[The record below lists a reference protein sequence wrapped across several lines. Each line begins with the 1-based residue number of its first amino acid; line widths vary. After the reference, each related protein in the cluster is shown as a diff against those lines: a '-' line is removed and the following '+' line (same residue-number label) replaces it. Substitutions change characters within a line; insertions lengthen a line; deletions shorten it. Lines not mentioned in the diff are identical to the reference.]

1 MKTKKVIIL
10 VGLLLSSQLTL
21 IACQSRGNGTYPIKT
36 KQSRKGMTSNKIK
49 PIKKSKKT
57 NKTHKGVAGVDF
69 PTDDGFILTKDSKI
83 LSKTDQGIVVDHDGH
98 SHFIFYADLKGS
110 PFEYLIPKGASLAKP
125 AVAQQAASQGTSKV
139 ADPHHHYEFNPA
151 DIVAEDALGYT
162 VRHDDHFHYILK
174 SSLSGQTQAQA
185 KQVATRL
192 PQTSSLVSTAT
203 ANGIPGLHFP
213 TSDGFQFN
221 GQGIV
226 GVTKDSILV
235 DHDGHLHPI
244 SFADLR
250 QGGWAHVADQ
260 YDPAKKAE
268 KPAETHHTPELS
280 EREKEYQEKL
290 AYLAEKLGIDP
301 STIKRVETQDGKLGL
316 EYPHHDHAHVLMLS
330 DIEIGKDIP
339 DPHAIEHARE
349 LEKHKVGMDTL
360 RALGFDEE
368 VILDIVRTHDAPTPF
383 PSNEK
388 DPNKMKEWLATV
400 IKLDLGSR
408 KDPLQRK
415 GLSLLPNLETL
426 GIGFTPIKDI
436 SPVLQFKKLKQ
447 LLMTKTGVTD
457 YRFLDNMPQLEG
469 IDISQNNLKDISFLS
484 KYKNLT
490 LVAAADNGIED
501 IRPLGQ
507 LPNLKFLVLSNNK
520 ISDLSPLA
528 SLHQLQELH
537 IDNNQITDLSPVSH
551 KESLTVVDLSRN
563 ADVDLAT
570 LQAPNLE
577 TLMVNDTKVSHL
589 DFLKNNPNLSSLSI
603 NRAQLQSLEGI
614 EASSVIVRVEAEG
627 NQIKSLVL
635 KDKQGSLTFL
645 DVTGNQLTSLEGVNN
660 FTALDILSVSK
671 NQLTNVNLSKPNKT
685 VTNIDISH
693 NNIPLADL
701 KLNEQHIPEAIAKNF
716 PAVYEGSMVGN
727 GTAEEKAAMATKA
740 KESAQEASESHDYN
754 HNHTY
759 EDEEGH
765 AHEHR
770 DKDDHDHEHEDENE
784 AKDEQNHAD

>member
-21 IACQSRGNGTYPIKT
+21 ISCQSRGNGTYPIKT

-110 PFEYLIPKGASLAKP
+110 LFEYLIPKGASLAKP

-162 VRHDDHFHYILK
+162 IRHDDHFHYILK

-192 PQTSSLVSTAT
+192 PQTSSPVSTAT

-301 STIKRVETQDGKLGL
+301 STIKRVETQDG
-316 EYPHHDHAHVLMLS
+316 
-330 DIEIGKDIP
+330 
-339 DPHAIEHARE
+339 
-349 LEKHKVGMDTL
+349 
-360 RALGFDEE
+360 
-368 VILDIVRTHDAPTPF
+368 
-383 PSNEK
+383 
-388 DPNKMKEWLATV
+388 
-400 IKLDLGSR
+400 
-408 KDPLQRK
+408 
-415 GLSLLPNLETL
+415 
-426 GIGFTPIKDI
+426 
-436 SPVLQFKKLKQ
+436 
-447 LLMTKTGVTD
+447 
-457 YRFLDNMPQLEG
+457 
-469 IDISQNNLKDISFLS
+469 
-484 KYKNLT
+484 
-490 LVAAADNGIED
+490 
-501 IRPLGQ
+501 
-507 LPNLKFLVLSNNK
+507 
-520 ISDLSPLA
+520 
-528 SLHQLQELH
+528 
-537 IDNNQITDLSPVSH
+537 
-551 KESLTVVDLSRN
+551 
-563 ADVDLAT
+563 
-570 LQAPNLE
+570 
-577 TLMVNDTKVSHL
+577 
-589 DFLKNNPNLSSLSI
+589 
-603 NRAQLQSLEGI
+603 
-614 EASSVIVRVEAEG
+614 
-627 NQIKSLVL
+627 
-635 KDKQGSLTFL
+635 
-645 DVTGNQLTSLEGVNN
+645 
-660 FTALDILSVSK
+660 
-671 NQLTNVNLSKPNKT
+671 
-685 VTNIDISH
+685 
-693 NNIPLADL
+693 
-701 KLNEQHIPEAIAKNF
+701 
-716 PAVYEGSMVGN
+716 
-727 GTAEEKAAMATKA
+727 
-740 KESAQEASESHDYN
+740 
-754 HNHTY
+754 
-759 EDEEGH
+759 
-765 AHEHR
+765 
-770 DKDDHDHEHEDENE
+770 
-784 AKDEQNHAD
+784 

>member
-21 IACQSRGNGTYPIKT
+21 IACQSRGNGTYPIKM

-162 VRHDDHFHYILK
+162 VRHD
-174 SSLSGQTQAQA
+174 
-185 KQVATRL
+185 
-192 PQTSSLVSTAT
+192 
-203 ANGIPGLHFP
+203 
-213 TSDGFQFN
+213 
-221 GQGIV
+221 
-226 GVTKDSILV
+226 
-235 DHDGHLHPI
+235 GHLHPI

-260 YDPAKKAE
+260 YDPAKK
-268 KPAETHHTPELS
+268 AETHHTPELS

-388 DPNKMKEWLATV
+388 DPNMMKEWLATV

-551 KESLTVVDLSRN
+551 KESLTIVDLSRN

-570 LQAPNLE
+570 LQAPKLE

-754 HNHTY
+754 HNHIY

>member
-1 MKTKKVIIL
+1 MKSKKIMAIA
-10 VGLLLSSQLTL
+10 GLFLTCQLCL
-21 IACQSRGNGTYPIKT
+21 AACQSQSSHQSDQPKT
-36 KQSRKGMTSNKIK
+36 KQT
-49 PIKKSKKT
+49 SKKVMS
-57 NKTHKGVAGVDF
+57 KKAKSVKKAREGKKERKGVAGVDF
-69 PTDDGFILTKDSKI
+69 PTDDGFLLTKDSKI
-83 LSKTDQGIVVDHDGH
+83 LSKTDQGIIVDHDGH
-98 SHFIFYADLKGS
+98 SHFVFYADLKGS
-110 PFEYLIPKGASLAKP
+110 PFEYLIPKGANVTKP
-125 AVAQQAASQGTSKV
+125 AGAQQSHAQVNGKASG
-139 ADPHHHYEFNPA
+139 AHHHYEFNPA

-162 VRHDDHFHYILK
+162 VRHGDHFHYILK
-174 SSLSGQTQAQA
+174 SSLPGHVQTQA
-185 KQVATRL
+185 KEVANRL
-192 PQTSSLVSTAT
+192 PQTTGPVSTTT
-203 ANGIPGLHFP
+203 AKGISGLHFP
-213 TSDGFQFN
+213 TSDGFKFN

-260 YDPAKKAE
+260 YDPAKKADKLTE
-268 KPAETHHTPELS
+268 PNQTQEQAN
-280 EREKEYQEKL
+280 REKEYQEKL

-436 SPVLQFKKLKQ
+436 SPVLQFKKLKR

-570 LQAPNLE
+570 LQAPKLE

-671 NQLTNVNLSKPNKT
+671 NQLTNVNLSEPNKT
-685 VTNIDISH
+685 ITNIDISH
-693 NNIPLADL
+693 NQIPLSDL

-716 PAVYEGSMVGN
+716 PAVQEGSMVGN
-727 GTAEEKAAMATKA
+727 GTADEKAAMPAPA
-740 KESAQEASESHDYN
+740 EESAQDSHD
-754 HNHTY
+754 HHHGHDHD
-759 EDEEGH
+759 EDHANEHEDHHDQEH
-765 AHEHR
+765 AHEGEE
-770 DKDDHDHEHEDENE
+770 KTEE
-784 AKDEQNHAD
+784 AHHHAH

>member
-1 MKTKKVIIL
+1 MKSKKIMAIA
-10 VGLLLSSQLTL
+10 GLFLTCQLCL
-21 IACQSRGNGTYPIKT
+21 AACQSQSNHQSDQPKT
-36 KQSRKGMTSNKIK
+36 KQT
-49 PIKKSKKT
+49 SKKVMS
-57 NKTHKGVAGVDF
+57 KKAKSVKKAREGKKERKGVAGVDF
-69 PTDDGFILTKDSKI
+69 PTDDGFLLTKDSKI
-83 LSKTDQGIVVDHDGH
+83 LSKTDQGIIVDHDGH
-98 SHFIFYADLKGS
+98 SHFVFYADLKGS
-110 PFEYLIPKGASLAKP
+110 PFEYLIPKGANVTKP
-125 AVAQQAASQGTSKV
+125 AGAQQSYTQVSGKTSG
-139 ADPHHHYEFNPA
+139 AHHHYEFNPA

-162 VRHDDHFHYILK
+162 VRHGDHFHYILK
-174 SSLSGQTQAQA
+174 SSLPGHVQTQA
-185 KQVATRL
+185 KEVANRL
-192 PQTSSLVSTAT
+192 PQTTGPVSTAT
-203 ANGIPGLHFP
+203 AKGIPGLHFP
-213 TSDGFQFN
+213 TSDGFKFN

-260 YDPAKKAE
+260 YDPAKKADKLTE
-268 KPAETHHTPELS
+268 PNQAQEQAN
-280 EREKEYQEKL
+280 REKEYQEKL

-400 IKLDLGSR
+400 VKLDLGSR
-408 KDPLQRK
+408 ENPLQRQ
-415 GLSLLPNLETL
+415 GLSLLPNLEIL
-426 GIGFTPIKDI
+426 GIGFTPISDM

-457 YRFLDNMPQLEG
+457 YSFMDQMPHLES

-501 IRPLGQ
+501 ITVLGQ
-507 LPNLKFLVLSNNK
+507 LPNLKFLVLSNNA
-520 ISDLSPLA
+520 ISDLSPLS
-528 SLHQLQELH
+528 SLNQLQELH

-551 KESLTVVDLSRN
+551 KESLTVMDLSRN
-563 ADVDLAT
+563 AAIDLTT
-570 LQAPNLE
+570 LEAPKLE
-577 TLMVNDTKVSHL
+577 TLMVNETKVARL
-589 DFLKNNPNLSSLSI
+589 DFLKNNPSLASLSI
-603 NRAQLQSLEGI
+603 NRAQLESLDGI

-645 DVTGNQLTSLEGVNN
+645 DVTGNQLTSLEGVND

-671 NQLTNVNLSKPNKT
+671 NQLTNVNLSEPNKT
-685 VTNIDISH
+685 ITNIDISH
-693 NNIPLADL
+693 NQIPLSDL
-701 KLNEQHIPEAIAKNF
+701 KLNEQNIPEAIAKNF
-716 PAVYEGSMVGN
+716 PAVQEGSMVGN
-727 GTAEEKAAMATKA
+727 GTADEKAAMPAPA
-740 KESAQEASESHDYN
+740 EESAQDSHDHY
-754 HNHTY
+754 HGHDHD
-759 EDEEGH
+759 EDH
-765 AHEHR
+765 AHEHE
-770 DKDDHDHEHEDENE
+770 DHHDQEHEHEGEEKTDE
-784 AKDEQNHAD
+784 AHHHAH

>member
-21 IACQSRGNGTYPIKT
+21 IACQSRGNGTYPIKM

-162 VRHDDHFHYILK
+162 VRHD
-174 SSLSGQTQAQA
+174 
-185 KQVATRL
+185 
-192 PQTSSLVSTAT
+192 
-203 ANGIPGLHFP
+203 
-213 TSDGFQFN
+213 
-221 GQGIV
+221 
-226 GVTKDSILV
+226 
-235 DHDGHLHPI
+235 GHLHPI

-260 YDPAKKAE
+260 YDPAKK
-268 KPAETHHTPELS
+268 AETHHTPELS

-349 LEKHKVGMDTL
+349 LEKHKFGMDTL

-388 DPNKMKEWLATV
+388 DPNMMKEWLATV

-570 LQAPNLE
+570 LQAPKLE

>member
-1 MKTKKVIIL
+1 MKSKKIMAI
-10 VGLLLSSQLTL
+10 VGLFLTCQLCL
-21 IACQSRGNGTYPIKT
+21 AACQSQSSHQSDQPKT
-36 KQSRKGMTSNKIK
+36 KQT
-49 PIKKSKKT
+49 SKKVMS
-57 NKTHKGVAGVDF
+57 KKAKSVKKAREGKKERKGVAGVDF
-69 PTDDGFILTKDSKI
+69 PTDDGFLLTKDSKI
-83 LSKTDQGIVVDHDGH
+83 LSKTDQGIIVDHDGH
-98 SHFIFYADLKGS
+98 SHFVFYADLKGS
-110 PFEYLIPKGASLAKP
+110 PFEYLIPKGANVTKP
-125 AVAQQAASQGTSKV
+125 AGAQQSHAQVNGKASG
-139 ADPHHHYEFNPA
+139 AHHHYEFNPA

-162 VRHDDHFHYILK
+162 VRHGDHFHYILK
-174 SSLSGQTQAQA
+174 SSLPGHVQTQA
-185 KQVATRL
+185 KEVANRL
-192 PQTSSLVSTAT
+192 PQTTGPVSTTT
-203 ANGIPGLHFP
+203 AKGIPGLHFP
-213 TSDGFQFN
+213 TSDGFKFN

-260 YDPAKKAE
+260 YDPAKKADKLTE
-268 KPAETHHTPELS
+268 PNQTQEQAN
-280 EREKEYQEKL
+280 REKEYQEKL

-349 LEKHKVGMDTL
+349 LEKHKVGMNTL

-436 SPVLQFKKLKQ
+436 SPVLQFKKLKR

-570 LQAPNLE
+570 LQAPKLE

-671 NQLTNVNLSKPNKT
+671 NQLTNVNLSEPNKT
-685 VTNIDISH
+685 ITNIDISH
-693 NNIPLADL
+693 NQIPLSDL

-716 PAVYEGSMVGN
+716 PAVQEGAMVGN
-727 GTAEEKAAMATKA
+727 GTADEKAAMPAPA
-740 KESAQEASESHDYN
+740 EESAQDSHD
-754 HNHTY
+754 HHHGHDHD
-759 EDEEGH
+759 EDYVNEHEDHHDQEH
-765 AHEHR
+765 AHEGEE
-770 DKDDHDHEHEDENE
+770 KTEE
-784 AKDEQNHAD
+784 AHHHAH

>member
-1 MKTKKVIIL
+1 MKTKKMMAL
-10 VGLLLSSQLTL
+10 AGLLVASHLCLA
-21 IACQSRGNGTYPIKT
+21 ACQSQTNHQPNHPKT
-36 KQSRKGMTSNKIK
+36 KQS
-49 PIKKSKKT
+49 SKKT
-57 NKTHKGVAGVDF
+57 ATKKTKMAKKARAPKKAHKGVAGVDF

-110 PFEYLIPKGASLAKP
+110 QFEYLIPKGASLAKP
-125 AVAQQAASQGTSKV
+125 AVAQQAASQGISKA

-162 VRHDDHFHYILK
+162 VRHGDHFHYILK
-174 SSLSGQTQAQA
+174 SSLSGQAQVQA
-185 KQVATRL
+185 KQVANRL
-192 PQTSSLVSTAT
+192 PQTSGLVSTAT

-213 TSDGFQFN
+213 TSDGFKFN

-235 DHDGHLHPI
+235 DHGGHLHPI

-268 KPAETHHTPELS
+268 KPAEAHHTPEQS
-280 EREKEYQEKL
+280 EREKDYQEKL

-349 LEKHKVGMDTL
+349 LEKHKIGMDTL

-388 DPNKMKEWLATV
+388 DSNKMKEWLATV

-408 KDPLQRK
+408 ENPLQRK
-415 GLSLLPNLETL
+415 GLSLLPNLEIL
-426 GIGFTPIKDI
+426 GIGFTPIQDI

-457 YRFLDNMPQLEG
+457 YTFMDQMPHLES

-490 LVAAADNGIED
+490 LVAAADND
-501 IRPLGQ
+501 IKDIKPLGQ
-507 LPNLKFLVLSNNK
+507 LPNLKFLVLSNNM
-520 ISDLSPLA
+520 ISDLSPLS
-528 SLHQLQELH
+528 SLNQLQELH

-551 KESLTVVDLSRN
+551 KESLMVVDLSRN
-563 ADVDLAT
+563 ANVDLAT
-570 LQAPNLE
+570 LKAPKLE
-577 TLMVNDTKVSHL
+577 TLMVNDTKVTHL
-589 DFLKNNPNLSSLSI
+589 DFLKNNPSLSSLSI

-671 NQLTNVNLSKPNKT
+671 NQLTNVNLSEPNKT

-693 NNIPLADL
+693 NNIPLSNL
-701 KLNEQHIPEAIAKNF
+701 KLNEQYIPEAIAKNF
-716 PAVYEGSMVGN
+716 PAVQEGSMVGN
-727 GTAEEKAAMATKA
+727 GTAEEKAAMAAKA
-740 KESAQEASESHDYN
+740 KESAQEASESHD
-754 HNHTY
+754 HS
-759 EDEEGH
+759 
-765 AHEHR
+765 
-770 DKDDHDHEHEDENE
+770 HEHEDEEDHNHEHGDNHNHDHEAEDDANE
-784 AKDEQNHAD
+784 EHNHTH

>member
-21 IACQSRGNGTYPIKT
+21 IACQSRGNGTYPIKM

-192 PQTSSLVSTAT
+192 PQTSSPVSTAT

-268 KPAETHHTPELS
+268 THHTPELS

-301 STIKRVETQDGKLGL
+301 STIKRVETQDGKFGL

-388 DPNKMKEWLATV
+388 DPNMMKEWLATV

-484 KYKNLT
+484 KYKNLS

-570 LQAPNLE
+570 LQAPKLE

-754 HNHTY
+754 HNHAY

>member
-21 IACQSRGNGTYPIKT
+21 IACQSRGSGTYPIKM

-162 VRHDDHFHYILK
+162 VRHD
-174 SSLSGQTQAQA
+174 
-185 KQVATRL
+185 
-192 PQTSSLVSTAT
+192 
-203 ANGIPGLHFP
+203 
-213 TSDGFQFN
+213 
-221 GQGIV
+221 
-226 GVTKDSILV
+226 
-235 DHDGHLHPI
+235 GHLHPI

-260 YDPAKKAE
+260 YDPAKK
-268 KPAETHHTPELS
+268 AETHHTPELS

-436 SPVLQFKKLKQ
+436 SPVLQFKKLKR

-484 KYKNLT
+484 KYKNLS

-537 IDNNQITDLSPVSH
+537 IDNNQIIDLSPVSH

-570 LQAPNLE
+570 LQAPKLE

-754 HNHTY
+754 HNHAY

>member
-192 PQTSSLVSTAT
+192 PQTSSPVSTAT

-226 GVTKDSILV
+226 GVTKDNILV

-349 LEKHKVGMDTL
+349 LEKHKFGMDTL

-388 DPNKMKEWLATV
+388 DPNMMKEWLATV
-400 IKLDLGSR
+400 IKLD
-408 KDPLQRK
+408 
-415 GLSLLPNLETL
+415 
-426 GIGFTPIKDI
+426 
-436 SPVLQFKKLKQ
+436 
-447 LLMTKTGVTD
+447 
-457 YRFLDNMPQLEG
+457 
-469 IDISQNNLKDISFLS
+469 
-484 KYKNLT
+484 
-490 LVAAADNGIED
+490 
-501 IRPLGQ
+501 
-507 LPNLKFLVLSNNK
+507 
-520 ISDLSPLA
+520 
-528 SLHQLQELH
+528 
-537 IDNNQITDLSPVSH
+537 
-551 KESLTVVDLSRN
+551 
-563 ADVDLAT
+563 
-570 LQAPNLE
+570 
-577 TLMVNDTKVSHL
+577 
-589 DFLKNNPNLSSLSI
+589 
-603 NRAQLQSLEGI
+603 
-614 EASSVIVRVEAEG
+614 
-627 NQIKSLVL
+627 
-635 KDKQGSLTFL
+635 
-645 DVTGNQLTSLEGVNN
+645 
-660 FTALDILSVSK
+660 
-671 NQLTNVNLSKPNKT
+671 
-685 VTNIDISH
+685 
-693 NNIPLADL
+693 
-701 KLNEQHIPEAIAKNF
+701 
-716 PAVYEGSMVGN
+716 
-727 GTAEEKAAMATKA
+727 
-740 KESAQEASESHDYN
+740 
-754 HNHTY
+754 
-759 EDEEGH
+759 
-765 AHEHR
+765 
-770 DKDDHDHEHEDENE
+770 
-784 AKDEQNHAD
+784 

>member
-21 IACQSRGNGTYPIKT
+21 IACQSRGNGTYPIKM

-162 VRHDDHFHYILK
+162 VRHD
-174 SSLSGQTQAQA
+174 
-185 KQVATRL
+185 
-192 PQTSSLVSTAT
+192 
-203 ANGIPGLHFP
+203 
-213 TSDGFQFN
+213 
-221 GQGIV
+221 
-226 GVTKDSILV
+226 
-235 DHDGHLHPI
+235 GHLHPI

-260 YDPAKKAE
+260 YDPAKK
-268 KPAETHHTPELS
+268 AETHHTPELS

-349 LEKHKVGMDTL
+349 LEKHKFGMDTL

-388 DPNKMKEWLATV
+388 DPNMMKEWLATV

-415 GLSLLPNLETL
+415 GLSLSPNLETL

-570 LQAPNLE
+570 LQAPKLE

>member
-1 MKTKKVIIL
+1 MKSKKIMAIA
-10 VGLLLSSQLTL
+10 GLFLTCQLCL
-21 IACQSRGNGTYPIKT
+21 AACQSQSSHQSDQPKT
-36 KQSRKGMTSNKIK
+36 KQT
-49 PIKKSKKT
+49 SKKVMS
-57 NKTHKGVAGVDF
+57 KKAKSVKKAREGKKERKGVAGVDF
-69 PTDDGFILTKDSKI
+69 PTDDGFLLTKDSKI
-83 LSKTDQGIVVDHDGH
+83 LSKTDRGIIVDHDGH
-98 SHFIFYADLKGS
+98 SHFVFYADLKGS
-110 PFEYLIPKGASLAKP
+110 PFEYLIPKGANVTKP
-125 AVAQQAASQGTSKV
+125 AGAQQSHAQVNGKASG
-139 ADPHHHYEFNPA
+139 AHHHYEFNPA

-162 VRHDDHFHYILK
+162 VRHGDHFHYILK
-174 SSLSGQTQAQA
+174 SSLPGHVQTQA
-185 KQVATRL
+185 KEVANRL
-192 PQTSSLVSTAT
+192 PQTTGPVSTTT
-203 ANGIPGLHFP
+203 AKGIPGLHFP
-213 TSDGFQFN
+213 TSDGFKFN

-260 YDPAKKAE
+260 YDPAKKADKLTE
-268 KPAETHHTPELS
+268 PNQTQEQAN
-280 EREKEYQEKL
+280 REKEYQEKL

-360 RALGFDEE
+360 RVLGFDEE

-436 SPVLQFKKLKQ
+436 SPVLQFKKLKR

-490 LVAAADNGIED
+490 LVAAADNGI
-501 IRPLGQ
+501 
-507 LPNLKFLVLSNNK
+507 
-520 ISDLSPLA
+520 
-528 SLHQLQELH
+528 
-537 IDNNQITDLSPVSH
+537 
-551 KESLTVVDLSRN
+551 
-563 ADVDLAT
+563 
-570 LQAPNLE
+570 
-577 TLMVNDTKVSHL
+577 
-589 DFLKNNPNLSSLSI
+589 
-603 NRAQLQSLEGI
+603 
-614 EASSVIVRVEAEG
+614 
-627 NQIKSLVL
+627 
-635 KDKQGSLTFL
+635 
-645 DVTGNQLTSLEGVNN
+645 
-660 FTALDILSVSK
+660 
-671 NQLTNVNLSKPNKT
+671 
-685 VTNIDISH
+685 
-693 NNIPLADL
+693 
-701 KLNEQHIPEAIAKNF
+701 
-716 PAVYEGSMVGN
+716 
-727 GTAEEKAAMATKA
+727 
-740 KESAQEASESHDYN
+740 
-754 HNHTY
+754 
-759 EDEEGH
+759 
-765 AHEHR
+765 
-770 DKDDHDHEHEDENE
+770 
-784 AKDEQNHAD
+784 

>member
-1 MKTKKVIIL
+1 MKSKKIMAIA
-10 VGLLLSSQLTL
+10 GLFLTCQLCL
-21 IACQSRGNGTYPIKT
+21 AACQSQSSHQSDQPKT
-36 KQSRKGMTSNKIK
+36 KQT
-49 PIKKSKKT
+49 SKKVMS
-57 NKTHKGVAGVDF
+57 KKAKSVKKAREGKKERKGVAGVDF
-69 PTDDGFILTKDSKI
+69 PTDDGFLLTKDSKI
-83 LSKTDQGIVVDHDGH
+83 LSKTDQGIIVDHDGH
-98 SHFIFYADLKGS
+98 SHFVFYADLKGS
-110 PFEYLIPKGASLAKP
+110 PFEYLIPKGANVTKP
-125 AVAQQAASQGTSKV
+125 AGAQQSHAQVNGKASG
-139 ADPHHHYEFNPA
+139 AHHHYEFNPA

-162 VRHDDHFHYILK
+162 VRHGDHFHYILK
-174 SSLSGQTQAQA
+174 SSLPGHVQTQA
-185 KQVATRL
+185 KEVANRL
-192 PQTSSLVSTAT
+192 PQTTGPVSTT
-203 ANGIPGLHFP
+203 TTKGIPGLHFP
-213 TSDGFQFN
+213 TSDGFKFN

-226 GVTKDSILV
+226 GVTKDNILV

-260 YDPAKKAE
+260 YDPAKKADKLTE
-268 KPAETHHTPELS
+268 PNQTQEQANH
-280 EREKEYQEKL
+280 EKEYQEKL

-360 RALGFDEE
+360 RVLGFDEE

-436 SPVLQFKKLKQ
+436 SPVLQFKKLKR

-570 LQAPNLE
+570 LQAPKLE

-671 NQLTNVNLSKPNKT
+671 NQLTNVNLSEPNKT
-685 VTNIDISH
+685 ITNIDISH
-693 NNIPLADL
+693 NQIPLSDL

-716 PAVYEGSMVGN
+716 PAVQEGSMVGN
-727 GTAEEKAAMATKA
+727 GTADEKAAMPAPA
-740 KESAQEASESHDYN
+740 EESAQDSHD
-754 HNHTY
+754 HHHGHDHD
-759 EDEEGH
+759 EDHANEHEDHHDQEH
-765 AHEHR
+765 AHEGEE
-770 DKDDHDHEHEDENE
+770 KTEE
-784 AKDEQNHAD
+784 AHHHAH

>member
-125 AVAQQAASQGTSKV
+125 AVAQQSASQGTSKV

-268 KPAETHHTPELS
+268 KAAETHHTPELS

-301 STIKRVETQDGKLGL
+301 STIKRVETQDSKLGL

-349 LEKHKVGMDTL
+349 LEKHKFGMDTL

-408 KDPLQRK
+408 RDPLQRK

-490 LVAAADNGIED
+490 LVSAADNGIED

-570 LQAPNLE
+570 LQAPKLE

-759 EDEEGH
+759 VDYQ
-765 AHEHR
+765 
-770 DKDDHDHEHEDENE
+770 ENLKNNLE
-784 AKDEQNHAD
+784 VFLK

>member
-21 IACQSRGNGTYPIKT
+21 IACQSRGSGTYPIKM

-162 VRHDDHFHYILK
+162 VRHD
-174 SSLSGQTQAQA
+174 
-185 KQVATRL
+185 
-192 PQTSSLVSTAT
+192 
-203 ANGIPGLHFP
+203 
-213 TSDGFQFN
+213 
-221 GQGIV
+221 
-226 GVTKDSILV
+226 
-235 DHDGHLHPI
+235 GHLHPI

-260 YDPAKKAE
+260 YDPAKK
-268 KPAETHHTPELS
+268 AETHHTPELS

-436 SPVLQFKKLKQ
+436 SPVLQFKKLKR

-484 KYKNLT
+484 KYKNLS

-570 LQAPNLE
+570 LQAPKLE

-754 HNHTY
+754 HNHAY

>member
-21 IACQSRGNGTYPIKT
+21 IACQSRGNGTYPIKM

-139 ADPHHHYEFNPA
+139 VDPHHHYEFNPA

-162 VRHDDHFHYILK
+162 VRHDDHFHYVLK

-268 KPAETHHTPELS
+268 KPAETHQTPELS

-457 YRFLDNMPQLEG
+457 YRFLDNMSQLEG

-570 LQAPNLE
+570 LQAPKLE

>member
-1 MKTKKVIIL
+1 MKSKKIMAIA
-10 VGLLLSSQLTL
+10 GLFLTCQLCL
-21 IACQSRGNGTYPIKT
+21 AACQSQSSHQSDQPKT
-36 KQSRKGMTSNKIK
+36 KQT
-49 PIKKSKKT
+49 SKKVMS
-57 NKTHKGVAGVDF
+57 KKAKSVKKAREGKKERKGVAGVDF
-69 PTDDGFILTKDSKI
+69 PTDDGFLLTKDSKI
-83 LSKTDQGIVVDHDGH
+83 LSKTDRGIIVDHDGH
-98 SHFIFYADLKGS
+98 SHFVFYADLKGS
-110 PFEYLIPKGASLAKP
+110 PFEYLIPKGANVTKP
-125 AVAQQAASQGTSKV
+125 AGAQQSHAQVNGKASG
-139 ADPHHHYEFNPA
+139 AHHHYEFNPA

-162 VRHDDHFHYILK
+162 VRHGDHFHYILK
-174 SSLSGQTQAQA
+174 SSLPGHVQTQA
-185 KQVATRL
+185 KEVANRL
-192 PQTSSLVSTAT
+192 PQTTGPVSTTT
-203 ANGIPGLHFP
+203 AKGIPGLHFP
-213 TSDGFQFN
+213 TSDGFKFN

-260 YDPAKKAE
+260 YDPAKKADKLTE
-268 KPAETHHTPELS
+268 PNQTQEQAN
-280 EREKEYQEKL
+280 REKEYQEKL

-360 RALGFDEE
+360 RVLGFDEE

-436 SPVLQFKKLKQ
+436 SPVLQFKKLKR

-520 ISDLSPLA
+520 ISDLSP
-528 SLHQLQELH
+528 
-537 IDNNQITDLSPVSH
+537 VSH

-570 LQAPNLE
+570 LQAPKLE

-671 NQLTNVNLSKPNKT
+671 NQLTNVNLSEPNKT
-685 VTNIDISH
+685 ITNIDISH
-693 NNIPLADL
+693 NQIPLSDL

-716 PAVYEGSMVGN
+716 PAVQEGSMVGN
-727 GTAEEKAAMATKA
+727 GTADEKAAMPAPA
-740 KESAQEASESHDYN
+740 EESAQDSHD
-754 HNHTY
+754 HHHGHDHD
-759 EDEEGH
+759 EDHANEHEDHHDQEH
-765 AHEHR
+765 AHEGEE
-770 DKDDHDHEHEDENE
+770 KTEE
-784 AKDEQNHAD
+784 AHHHAH

>member
-21 IACQSRGNGTYPIKT
+21 IACQSRGNGTYPIKM

-162 VRHDDHFHYILK
+162 VRHD
-174 SSLSGQTQAQA
+174 
-185 KQVATRL
+185 
-192 PQTSSLVSTAT
+192 
-203 ANGIPGLHFP
+203 
-213 TSDGFQFN
+213 
-221 GQGIV
+221 
-226 GVTKDSILV
+226 
-235 DHDGHLHPI
+235 GHLHPI

-260 YDPAKKAE
+260 YDPAKK
-268 KPAETHHTPELS
+268 AETHHTPELS

-570 LQAPNLE
+570 LQAPKLE

-754 HNHTY
+754 HNHAY

-770 DKDDHDHEHEDENE
+770 DKDDHDHEHEDKNE

>member
-1 MKTKKVIIL
+1 MKSKKIMAIA
-10 VGLLLSSQLTL
+10 GLFLTCQLCL
-21 IACQSRGNGTYPIKT
+21 AACQSQSSHQSDQPKT
-36 KQSRKGMTSNKIK
+36 KQT
-49 PIKKSKKT
+49 SKKVMS
-57 NKTHKGVAGVDF
+57 KKAKSVKKAREGKKERKGVAGVDF
-69 PTDDGFILTKDSKI
+69 PTDDGFLLTKDSKI
-83 LSKTDQGIVVDHDGH
+83 LSKTDQGIIVDHDGH
-98 SHFIFYADLKGS
+98 SHFVFYADLKGS
-110 PFEYLIPKGASLAKP
+110 PFEYLIPKGANVTKP
-125 AVAQQAASQGTSKV
+125 AGAQQSHAQVNGKASG
-139 ADPHHHYEFNPA
+139 AYHHYEFNPA

-162 VRHDDHFHYILK
+162 VRHGDHFHYILK
-174 SSLSGQTQAQA
+174 SSLPGHVQTQA
-185 KQVATRL
+185 KEVANRL
-192 PQTSSLVSTAT
+192 PQTTGPVSTTT
-203 ANGIPGLHFP
+203 AKGIPELHFP
-213 TSDGFQFN
+213 TSDGFKFN

-260 YDPAKKAE
+260 YDPAKKADKLTE
-268 KPAETHHTPELS
+268 PNQTQEQAN
-280 EREKEYQEKL
+280 REKEYQEKL

-436 SPVLQFKKLKQ
+436 SPVLQFKKLKR

-570 LQAPNLE
+570 LQAPKLE

-645 DVTGNQLTSLEGVNN
+645 DVTGNQLTSLEGVND

-671 NQLTNVNLSKPNKT
+671 NQLTNVNLSEPNKT
-685 VTNIDISH
+685 ITNIDISH
-693 NNIPLADL
+693 NQIPLSDL

-716 PAVYEGSMVGN
+716 PAVQEGSMVGN
-727 GTAEEKAAMATKA
+727 GTADEKAAMPAPA
-740 KESAQEASESHDYN
+740 EESAQDSHD
-754 HNHTY
+754 HHHGHDHD
-759 EDEEGH
+759 EDHVNEHEDHHDQEH
-765 AHEHR
+765 AHEGEE
-770 DKDDHDHEHEDENE
+770 KTEE
-784 AKDEQNHAD
+784 AHHHAH

>member
-21 IACQSRGNGTYPIKT
+21 IACQSRGNGTYPIKM

-162 VRHDDHFHYILK
+162 VRHD
-174 SSLSGQTQAQA
+174 
-185 KQVATRL
+185 
-192 PQTSSLVSTAT
+192 
-203 ANGIPGLHFP
+203 
-213 TSDGFQFN
+213 
-221 GQGIV
+221 
-226 GVTKDSILV
+226 
-235 DHDGHLHPI
+235 GHLHPI

-260 YDPAKKAE
+260 YDPAKK
-268 KPAETHHTPELS
+268 AETHHTPELS

-388 DPNKMKEWLATV
+388 DPNMMKEWLATV

-469 IDISQNNLKDISFLS
+469 IDTSQNNLKDISFLS

-551 KESLTVVDLSRN
+551 KESLTIVDLSRN

-570 LQAPNLE
+570 LQAPKLE

-754 HNHTY
+754 HNHIY

>member
-1 MKTKKVIIL
+1 MKSKKIMAIA
-10 VGLLLSSQLTL
+10 GLFLTCQLCL
-21 IACQSRGNGTYPIKT
+21 AACQSQSSHQSDQPKT
-36 KQSRKGMTSNKIK
+36 KQT
-49 PIKKSKKT
+49 SKKVMS
-57 NKTHKGVAGVDF
+57 KKAKSVKKAREGKKERKGVAGVDF
-69 PTDDGFILTKDSKI
+69 PTDDGFLLTKDSKI
-83 LSKTDQGIVVDHDGH
+83 LSKTDRGIIVDHDGH
-98 SHFIFYADLKGS
+98 SHFVFYADLKGS
-110 PFEYLIPKGASLAKP
+110 PFEYLIPKGANVTKP
-125 AVAQQAASQGTSKV
+125 AGAQQSHAQVNGKASG
-139 ADPHHHYEFNPA
+139 AHHHYEFNPA

-162 VRHDDHFHYILK
+162 VRHGDHFHYILK
-174 SSLSGQTQAQA
+174 SSLPGHVQTQA
-185 KQVATRL
+185 KEVANRL
-192 PQTSSLVSTAT
+192 PQITGPVSTTT
-203 ANGIPGLHFP
+203 AKGIPGLHFP
-213 TSDGFQFN
+213 TSDGFKFN

-260 YDPAKKAE
+260 YDPAKKADKLTE
-268 KPAETHHTPELS
+268 PNQTQEQAN
-280 EREKEYQEKL
+280 REKEYQEKL

-360 RALGFDEE
+360 RVLGFDEE

-436 SPVLQFKKLKQ
+436 SPVLQFKKLKR

-570 LQAPNLE
+570 LQAPKLE

-671 NQLTNVNLSKPNKT
+671 NQLTNVNLSEPNKT
-685 VTNIDISH
+685 ITNIDISH
-693 NNIPLADL
+693 NQIPLSDL

-716 PAVYEGSMVGN
+716 PAVQEGSMVGN
-727 GTAEEKAAMATKA
+727 GTADEKAAMPAPA
-740 KESAQEASESHDYN
+740 EESAQDSHD
-754 HNHTY
+754 HHHGHDHD
-759 EDEEGH
+759 EDHANEHEDHHDQEH
-765 AHEHR
+765 AHEGEE
-770 DKDDHDHEHEDENE
+770 KTEE
-784 AKDEQNHAD
+784 AHHHAH

>member
-1 MKTKKVIIL
+1 MKSKKIMAIA
-10 VGLLLSSQLTL
+10 GLFLTCQLCL
-21 IACQSRGNGTYPIKT
+21 AACQSQSSHQSDQPKT
-36 KQSRKGMTSNKIK
+36 KQT
-49 PIKKSKKT
+49 SKKVMS
-57 NKTHKGVAGVDF
+57 KKAKSVKKAREGKKERKGVAGVDF
-69 PTDDGFILTKDSKI
+69 PTDDGFLLTKDSKI
-83 LSKTDQGIVVDHDGH
+83 LSKTDQGIIVDHDGH
-98 SHFIFYADLKGS
+98 SHFVFYADLKGS
-110 PFEYLIPKGASLAKP
+110 PFEYLIPKGANVTKP
-125 AVAQQAASQGTSKV
+125 AGAQQSHAQVNGKASG
-139 ADPHHHYEFNPA
+139 AHHHYEFNPA

-162 VRHDDHFHYILK
+162 VRHGDHFHYILK
-174 SSLSGQTQAQA
+174 SSLPGHVQTQA
-185 KQVATRL
+185 KEVANRL
-192 PQTSSLVSTAT
+192 PQTTGPFSTTT
-203 ANGIPGLHFP
+203 AKGIPGLHFP
-213 TSDGFQFN
+213 TSDGFKFN

-250 QGGWAHVADQ
+250 QGGWAHVTDQ
-260 YDPAKKAE
+260 YDPAKKADKLTE
-268 KPAETHHTPELS
+268 PNQTQEQAN
-280 EREKEYQEKL
+280 REKEYQEKL

-360 RALGFDEE
+360 RVLGFDEE

-436 SPVLQFKKLKQ
+436 SPVLQFKKLKR

-570 LQAPNLE
+570 LQAPKLE

-671 NQLTNVNLSKPNKT
+671 NQLTNVNLSEPNKT
-685 VTNIDISH
+685 ITNIDISH
-693 NNIPLADL
+693 NQIPLSDL

-716 PAVYEGSMVGN
+716 PAVQEGSMVGN
-727 GTAEEKAAMATKA
+727 GTADEKAAMPAPA
-740 KESAQEASESHDYN
+740 EESAQDSHD
-754 HNHTY
+754 HHHGHDHD
-759 EDEEGH
+759 EDHANEHEDHHDQEH
-765 AHEHR
+765 AHEGEE
-770 DKDDHDHEHEDENE
+770 KTEE
-784 AKDEQNHAD
+784 AHHHAH

>member
-36 KQSRKGMTSNKIK
+36 KQSRKGMMSNKIK

-139 ADPHHHYEFNPA
+139 ADSHHHYEFNPA

-192 PQTSSLVSTAT
+192 PQTSSPVSTAT

-260 YDPAKKAE
+260 YDLAKKAE

-301 STIKRVETQDGKLGL
+301 STIKRVEIQDGKLGL

-436 SPVLQFKKLKQ
+436 SPVLQFKKLKR

-528 SLHQLQELH
+528 SLRQLQELH

-563 ADVDLAT
+563 A
-570 LQAPNLE
+570 
-577 TLMVNDTKVSHL
+577 
-589 DFLKNNPNLSSLSI
+589 
-603 NRAQLQSLEGI
+603 
-614 EASSVIVRVEAEG
+614 
-627 NQIKSLVL
+627 
-635 KDKQGSLTFL
+635 
-645 DVTGNQLTSLEGVNN
+645 
-660 FTALDILSVSK
+660 
-671 NQLTNVNLSKPNKT
+671 
-685 VTNIDISH
+685 
-693 NNIPLADL
+693 
-701 KLNEQHIPEAIAKNF
+701 
-716 PAVYEGSMVGN
+716 
-727 GTAEEKAAMATKA
+727 
-740 KESAQEASESHDYN
+740 
-754 HNHTY
+754 
-759 EDEEGH
+759 
-765 AHEHR
+765 
-770 DKDDHDHEHEDENE
+770 
-784 AKDEQNHAD
+784 

>member
-21 IACQSRGNGTYPIKT
+21 IACQSRGNGTYPIKM

-162 VRHDDHFHYILK
+162 VRHD
-174 SSLSGQTQAQA
+174 
-185 KQVATRL
+185 
-192 PQTSSLVSTAT
+192 
-203 ANGIPGLHFP
+203 
-213 TSDGFQFN
+213 
-221 GQGIV
+221 
-226 GVTKDSILV
+226 
-235 DHDGHLHPI
+235 GHLHPI

-260 YDPAKKAE
+260 YDPAKK
-268 KPAETHHTPELS
+268 AETHHTPELS

-388 DPNKMKEWLATV
+388 DPNMMKEWLATV

-570 LQAPNLE
+570 LQAPKLE